1 MNEHEHECGYQE
13 ERYKFKIC
21 FRGSTSDYD
30 VVSRS
35 FWREVFLS
43 FVSLHDHAGIILS
56 AL

>member
-30 VVSRS
+30 VVSYHIFSRN
-35 FWREVFLS
+35 R
-43 FVSLHDHAGIILS
+43 
-56 AL
+56 